1 MQSKD
6 YLLELMFLFQR
17 LESSRLG
24 RILLLTVKV
33 KGMFYSS
40 DQCIGLAQ
48 SESESHTYIK
58 SLKCDSHF
66 HSGPASV
73 FFIPRSIHYLCLGV
87 SALHNAKDGNLSYIQ
102 ALAIQRHADHCL
114 GIAAVTMVSTLVAV
128 LLKVFTNVLNNI
140 FFK

>member
-24 RILLLTVKV
+24 RIQLLTVKV
-33 KGMFYSS
+33 KGMFHSS
-40 DQCIGLAQ
+40 DQCIGLARVKVRVI
-48 SESESHTYIK
+48 S
-58 SLKCDSHF
+58 DSHF

-73 FFIPRSIHYLCLGV
+73 FFIPRSVL
-87 SALHNAKDGNLSYIQ
+87 SAFHNAKDGNLSYIQ
-102 ALAIQRHADHCL
+102 ALTIQRCADHCL

-140 FFK
+140 LFK